1 VDRGVNAKKSKGEYF
16 LTSVIAFLLRKAYT
30 CIMMNRLQTSKK
42 RCSGQA
48 MVEYIIV
55 FIAMLLVISVLALS
69 LYTVRQQANRTLDLV
84 GSDYP

>member
-1 VDRGVNAKKSKGEYF
+1 M
-16 LTSVIAFLLRKAYT
+16 KAYT
-30 CIMMNRLQTSKK
+30 QITMNHLQTSKK

-48 MVEYIIV
+48 MVEYVIV
-55 FIAMLLVISVLALS
+55 FIAILLVVSVLSLS

>member
-1 VDRGVNAKKSKGEYF
+1 MRFFN
-16 LTSVIAFLLRKAYT
+16 SVIAFFSGSAYN
-30 CIMMNRLQTSKK
+30 CLMMNWRQTSKK

-55 FIAMLLVISVLALS
+55 FIAFFLIVGVMALS

>member
-1 VDRGVNAKKSKGEYF
+1 M
-16 LTSVIAFLLRKAYT
+16 KAYT
-30 CIMMNRLQTSKK
+30 ETQMNHLQTSKK

-48 MVEYIIV
+48 MVEYVIV
-55 FIAMLLVISVLALS
+55 FIAILLVVSVLALS

>member
-1 VDRGVNAKKSKGEYF
+1 
-16 LTSVIAFLLRKAYT
+16 
-30 CIMMNRLQTSKK
+30 MMNRLQTSKK

-48 MVEYIIV
+48 MVEYLIV
-55 FIAMLLVISVLALS
+55 FISMLLIVSVLALS

>member
-1 VDRGVNAKKSKGEYF
+1 MLKSRIADKFIKSG
-16 LTSVIAFLLRKAYT
+16 IAFSFRSAYT
-30 CIMMNRLQTSKK
+30 ITMMNRLKRAKK

-55 FIAMLLVISVLALS
+55 FIAMLLVISVLSLS
-69 LYTVRQQANRTLDLV
+69 LYAVRQQANRTLDLV

>member
-1 VDRGVNAKKSKGEYF
+1 MMKWVQMRKRG
-16 LTSVIAFLLRKAYT
+16 
-30 CIMMNRLQTSKK
+30 
-42 RCSGQA
+42 CSGQA

-55 FIAMLLVISVLALS
+55 FISLLLVVSVLALS

>member
-1 VDRGVNAKKSKGEYF
+1 MLKSRIAYIFIKSG
-16 LTSVIAFLLRKAYT
+16 IAFSFRTAYT
-30 CIMMNRLQTSKK
+30 IIMMNRVRKTKK
-42 RCSGQA
+42 GCSGQA

-55 FIAMLLVISVLALS
+55 FIAMLLVISVLSLS

>member
-1 VDRGVNAKKSKGEYF
+1 
-16 LTSVIAFLLRKAYT
+16 
-30 CIMMNRLQTSKK
+30 MMNRLQSAKK